1 MNIRNIAIGVIALL
15 VIVIGG
21 VFVAISMV
29 DVNAYRGEI
38 AEAAEQATGRKL
50 VIAGEAD
57 LSVSLS
63 PSISVSD
70 VTFANAPW
78 GSRTE
83 LAKLKDVSVEV
94 ALMPLI
100 SGDIQVKRL
109 VLSGLDVLLE
119 TNDKGVGNWVFEGA
133 EPGSGDADAGEAG
146 DLPTVNLIV
155 LNDINLTYRDGQ
167 SGATTKVAI
176 ARLEGRAD
184 SASSPLAFSLDAAYN
199 SQPIKASGRLG
210 PLAELADPDDPWP
223 LNVKLA
229 AGGADIS
236 VDGTIAK
243 PMAAD
248 GLALKFSVNGKDLAT
263 LKGLA
268 GAELPNLGPY
278 TIAGNLS
285 GNPDNLGVKGLT
297 AKIGGSDVGGD
308 VRVRMA
314 GGSPSIEAQ
323 LKSTLLNV
331 DDFTGGAKESA
342 PAAKQE
348 TAAKDGKKRV
358 FSADPLPLEGLSA
371 VNADVSVAVGK
382 LMASGLVLED
392 IGLGAKLKGGKAD
405 ITLEKAKL
413 SDGGLTGMVSVDG
426 RKGNS
431 GVAAKLNVAKVDIGR
446 LLKEMEITDL
456 LVAKLDA
463 AVDVAGKGDS
473 VRAIMAGLNGTMQAA
488 SNNGSVGSK
497 YIDLLAADLLT
508 SLVPGGPD
516 TNDTKFKC
524 LVTAFDIKKGIATNT
539 ALLFE
544 TEKIVIQGGG
554 KINLQDETIDMQI
567 KPKPKDASLLS
578 LAVPIDIGGTLAEP
592 SAGPNAG
599 AVAVGV
605 VGLAA
610 SAVNPLALLVPLVS
624 AGSEDKN
631 PCLTASAG
639 GGKTA
644 PAAAK
649 KQPAPA
655 KKKEEGGLGGVL
667 KSILPGS
674 D

>member
-1 MNIRNIAIGVIALL
+1 MNIRNIAIAVVGLL

-38 AEAAEQATGRKL
+38 AEAAEKATGRKL

-70 VTFANAPW
+70 VTFANAAW
-78 GSRTE
+78 GSKPE
-83 LAKLKDVSVEV
+83 LAKLRDVSVEV

-133 EPGSGDADAGEAG
+133 EAGSGDAESGGGG

-167 SGATTKVAI
+167 SGATTEVAI

-184 SASSPLAFSLDAAYN
+184 SASSPLEFSLDAAFN
-199 SQPIKASGRLG
+199 SQPIQASGRLG

-223 LNVKLA
+223 LNVKLS
-229 AGGADIS
+229 AGGAEIGL
-236 VDGTIAK
+236 DGTIAK

-248 GLALKFSVNGKDLAT
+248 GLALKFSVSGKDLAT

-268 GAELPNLGPY
+268 GAELPNIGPY
-278 TIAGNLS
+278 SVAGNLS
-285 GNPDNLGVKGLT
+285 GNPNNLGVKGL
-297 AKIGGSDVGGD
+297 AVKIGGSDLGGD
-308 VRVRMA
+308 VQVRMA
-314 GGSPSIEAQ
+314 GGSPSIEAK
-323 LKSTLLNV
+323 LNSSLLNV
-331 DDFTGGAKESA
+331 DDFGQGGQESA
-342 PAAKQE
+342 APAKKEAD
-348 TAAKDGKKRV
+348 AKDGEKRV
-358 FSADPLPLEGLSA
+358 FSDDPLPLEGLAA
-371 VNADVSVAVGK
+371 VNADVSIAVAK

-392 IGLGAKLKGGKAD
+392 IGLGAKLNGGKAD
-405 ITLEKAKL
+405 LTLGKAKL
-413 SDGGLTGMVSVDG
+413 SGGGLSGKVSVDG
-426 RKGNS
+426 RKGKS
-431 GVAAKLNVAKVDIGR
+431 GIAAKLNVAKVDIGR

-463 AVDVAGKGDS
+463 AVDVKGAGNS

-544 TEKIVIQGGG
+544 TEKIVIKGGG

-567 KPKPKDASLLS
+567 EPKPKDASLLS
-578 LAVPIDIGGTLAEP
+578 LAVPIDIGRPGSRQEGAGTGQKE
-592 SAGPNAG
+592 
-599 AVAVGV
+599 
-605 VGLAA
+605 
-610 SAVNPLALLVPLVS
+610 
-624 AGSEDKN
+624 
-631 PCLTASAG
+631 G
-639 GGKTA
+639 GGRPGRRA
-644 PAAAK
+644 QVHPAG
-649 KQPAPA
+649 QR
-655 KKKEEGGLGGVL
+655 LTQ
-667 KSILPGS
+667 SS
-674 D
+674 